1 MNGKWR
7 WLRVLWVSWKFGPGQ
22 SEWKTNMA
30 FATPEFPLPGK
41 EGDDA
46 QLLVKSMYLTLL
58 FSLLWLPF
66 GLKDQHS
73 EMGVN

>member
-1 MNGKWR
+1 MEVVEGSVGFLEVWTR
-7 WLRVLWVSWKFGPGQ
+7 PD
-22 SEWKTNMA
+22 WKTNVA
-30 FATPEFPLPGK
+30 FPTPEFPLPGK

-58 FSLLWLPF
+58 SSLLWLPF

-73 EMGVN
+73 EMEVN